1 MKRNNKIEA
10 TVRQKL
16 FELQDTGYRSFTAKI
31 IPTLD
36 IDNIIGIR
44 TPILRKFAAEFAKSE
59 EAKDFLKIL
68 PHKYYEEY
76 NLHGFIIERCKDFDE
91 AIRLT
96 DEFLPY
102 VDNWATCDCVSP
114 KVFKKNLPV
123 LQQKAKEWM
132 TSKHCWTVR
141 YGIEILMNFFLDK
154 DFDKTFPKLVAKVK
168 SDEYYVKMM
177 VAWYFAT
184 ALAKQPEDIM
194 PYFEK
199 KILEPWTHNKAIQKS
214 IESYRIPDETKTYL
228 RTLKISSAVQS

>member
-1 MKRNNKIEA
+1 MKSNNKIEA

-59 EAKDFLKIL
+59 EAKEFLRIL

-132 TSKHCWTVR
+132 ASKHCWTVR
-141 YGIEILMNFFLDK
+141 YGIEILMSFFLDK
-154 DFDKTFPKLVAKVK
+154 DFDKTSPKLVAKVK

-184 ALAKQPEDIM
+184 ALAKQPDVIM

-199 KILEPWTHNKAIQKS
+199 KLLDPWTHNKAIQKC
-214 IESYRIPDETKTYL
+214 IESNRIPDETKAYL
-228 RTLKISSAVQS
+228 RMLK